1 MCELHPDPGL
11 LPRTCRGRPSRRNPL
26 WHETRNRLKAL
37 LDAPA
42 DLFELRY
49 LPFCIRAFLPR
60 CVPSLAAFFWWLFL
74 RVCQRG
80 LKVPVSST
88 STRCPSI
95 LEGIR
100 PAARRSFT

>member
-1 MCELHPDPGL
+1 MSELHPDPGL
-11 LPRTCRGRPSRRNPL
+11 LPRSCRGQPSRRNPFQ
-26 WHETRNRLKAL
+26 HVTRDRFKAL

-60 CVPSLAAFFWWLFL
+60 CVPSLAAVLWWLFL